1 MTPKRLA
8 AIAVLLAAGIGTGLL
23 LRGGHSNPPVAHV
36 GGDTITRDQ
45 LDTTVDHFRE
55 QAKQEG
61 TPFPDEDSAR
71 FRFLRN
77 RLVGVLV
84 YRAELRQ
91 AARRLGI
98 RVTNVQVLRRL
109 QASSESEESGRDAFE
124 YGSAESQLLYE
135 RIYAKVTRGI
145 GQAAGRNDAMTRFVA
160 GLADRLRQTSL
171 DLAGQ
176 LLRGNEG
183 EEQRHVWRD
192 PERRVVRVL
201 QPPLADDRLG
211 LRDVDEHRRLPHGRR
226 GSSPAS

>member
-84 YRAELRQ
+84 YRAELAQ

-98 RVTNVQVLRRL
+98 RVTNTQVLRRL
-109 QASSESEESGRDAFE
+109 NG
-124 YGSAESQLLYE
+124 
-135 RIYAKVTRGI
+135 AKAPG
-145 GQAAGRNDAMTRFVA
+145 
-160 GLADRLRQTSL
+160 
-171 DLAGQ
+171 
-176 LLRGNEG
+176 EG
-183 EEQRHVWRD
+183 EEQRSDQFVYD
-192 PERRVVRVL
+192 TVKAQMLFERIYAAVTHDISAPTTVA
-201 QPPLADDRLG
+201 LAARKNAAMSRYIDRL
-211 LRDVDEHRRLPHGRR
+211 RRETQVRYEPGYAP
-226 GSSPAS
+226 GP